1 MSKFEKRFLTF
12 LHEQTD
18 EERAAERAAM
28 EASLED
34 DTPPSKFDVQAS
46 SPKTDTLAQ
55 QASQITSQQAAE
67 MVAVLKGWS
76 LKLDEFANFINKG
89 PDSIQD
95 ILAAAPP
102 ETLLAD
108 VHGSEQR
115 KLAPL
120 ATLLSGLSHAF
131 TSYAANGKDPELAGV

>member
-18 EERAAERAAM
+18 EERAAM
-28 EASLED
+28 EASLDD
-34 DTPPSKFDVQAS
+34 DTDPSQFDVQAN
-46 SPKTDTLAQ
+46 SPMTDTLAQ
-55 QASQITSQQAAE
+55 QANQITAQQAAE
-67 MVAVLKGWS
+67 MVTVLKGWS
-76 LKLDEFANFINKG
+76 TRLDEFADFINKG

-95 ILAAAPP
+95 ILATAPP
-102 ETLLAD
+102 KTLLAD

-131 TSYAANGKDPELAGV
+131 TGYAANGKAPELAGV